1 MITERR
7 FAGQVVVVTGGAKG
21 IGLGVSER
29 MAAEG
34 AQVVIWSRSDAE
46 HAAANLGHGALGIL
60 TDVSSEES
68 VTAALATTLAAFSK
82 IDILVT
88 SAGIN
93 SPLNQVQDVS
103 LAEWQRVIDIN
114 LNGTFLCCRAVL
126 PGMIERN
133 SGRIVTVASLAGK
146 EPKPKLSA
154 YAASK
159 AGVIAFTKALGQELA
174 TTNIRA
180 NTFSPGAINTPM
192 TQNLPPPVR
201 EMLENMAPQKRMGTV
216 EECAAMIAFM
226 VSDECSFCSGAVFD
240 LTGGLASY

>member
-1 MITERR
+1 MSSDR

-29 MAAEG
+29 MAVEG
-34 AQVVIWSRSDAE
+34 AQVVIWSRSGAE
-46 HAAANLGHGALGIL
+46 SAAIALGHGAKGIL
-60 TDVSSEES
+60 TDVASEES
-68 VTAALATTLAAFSK
+68 VAAALAATLAAFGT
-82 IDILVT
+82 IDVLVT

-93 SPLNQVQDVS
+93 SALHPVKDVQFS
-103 LAEWQRVIDIN
+103 EWQRVMDTN
-114 LNGTFLCCRAVL
+114 LTGTFLCCRAVL
-126 PGMIERN
+126 PAMIERN

-146 EPKPKLSA
+146 EPKPGLSA

-180 NTFSPGAINTPM
+180 NTFSPGAIDTPM
-192 TQNLPPPVR
+192 TRNLPPPVQ
-201 EMLENMAPQKRMGTV
+201 EMLSNMAPQKRMGTV

-226 VSDECSFCSGAVFD
+226 ASPDCSFCSGAVFD

>member
-1 MITERR
+1 MPKGR

-21 IGLGVSER
+21 IGLGVSQR
-29 MAAEG
+29 MVAEG
-34 AQVVIWSRSDAE
+34 AQVVIWSRSYAE
-46 HAAANLGHGALGIL
+46 DAAANLGHDALGIL

-68 VTAALATTLAAFSK
+68 VTAALTATLAAFGK
-82 IDILVT
+82 IDTLVT

-159 AGVIAFTKALGQELA
+159 AGVIAFTKAMGQELA

-226 VSDECSFCSGAVFD
+226 ASEDCSFCSGAVFD

>member
-1 MITERR
+1 MTEER
-7 FAGQVVVVTGGAKG
+7 FKGQVVVVTGGGKG

-46 HAAANLGHGALGIL
+46 QASATVGHGALGIL

-68 VTAALATTLAAFSK
+68 VTAALAATLDAFGK

-103 LAEWQRVIDIN
+103 LAEWQRVMDIN

-126 PGMIERN
+126 PVMIERN

-192 TQNLPPPVR
+192 TQNLPPQVR

-226 VSDECSFCSGAVFD
+226 ASEDCSFCSGAVFD

>member
-1 MITERR
+1 MTKGR
-7 FAGQVVVVTGGAKG
+7 FDGQIVVVTGGSKG
-21 IGLGVSER
+21 IGAGVSRR
-29 MAAEG
+29 MVAEG

-46 HAAANLGHGALGIL
+46 GAAASLGHGAFGFP

-68 VTAALATTLAAFSK
+68 VAAALAATIAAFGK
-82 IDILVT
+82 IDVLVT
-88 SAGIN
+88 SAGVN
-93 SPLNQVQDVS
+93 APLNQVQDVS
-103 LAEWQRVIDIN
+103 LAEWQQVMDIN
-114 LNGTFLCCRAVL
+114 LKGTFLCCRAVL

-133 SGRIVTVASLAGK
+133 SGRIITVASLAGK

-174 TTNIRA
+174 STNIRA
-180 NTFSPGAINTPM
+180 NSFAPGAIDTPM

-201 EMLENMAPQKRMGTV
+201 EMLSNMAPQGRMGTI
-216 EECAAMIAFM
+216 EECAAMIGFM
-226 VSDECSFCSGAVFD
+226 ASPECSFCSGAVFD

>member
-1 MITERR
+1 MSKGR

-21 IGLGVSER
+21 IGLGVSQR
-29 MAAEG
+29 MVAEG
-34 AQVVIWSRSDAE
+34 AQVVIWSRSYAE
-46 HAAANLGHGALGIL
+46 DAAANLGHDALGIL

-68 VTAALATTLAAFSK
+68 VTAALTATLAAFGK

-159 AGVIAFTKALGQELA
+159 AGVIAFTKAMGQELA

-226 VSDECSFCSGAVFD
+226 ASEDCSFCSGAVFD

>member
-1 MITERR
+1 MPKGR

-21 IGLGVSER
+21 IGLGVSQR
-29 MAAEG
+29 MMAEG
-34 AQVVIWSRSDAE
+34 AQVVIWSRSHAE
-46 HAAANLGHGALGIL
+46 DAAANLGHDALGIL

-68 VTAALATTLAAFSK
+68 VTAALTATLAAFGK

-159 AGVIAFTKALGQELA
+159 AGVIAFTKAMGQELA

-226 VSDECSFCSGAVFD
+226 ASEDCSFCSGAVFD

>member
-1 MITERR
+1 MTEER
-7 FAGQVVVVTGGAKG
+7 FKGQVVVVTGGGKG

-46 HAAANLGHGALGIL
+46 QASATVGHGALGIL

-68 VTAALATTLAAFSK
+68 VTAALAATLDAFGK

-103 LAEWQRVIDIN
+103 LAEWQRVMDIN

-126 PGMIERN
+126 PVMIERN

-226 VSDECSFCSGAVFD
+226 ASEDCSFCSGAVFD

>member
-1 MITERR
+1 MTEPR

-68 VTAALATTLAAFSK
+68 VTAALAATLAAFGK

-226 VSDECSFCSGAVFD
+226 ASEDCSFCSGAVFD

>member
-1 MITERR
+1 MKNDRY
-7 FAGQVVVVTGGAKG
+7 AGQVVVITGGAKG
-21 IGLGVSER
+21 IGLGVSKR

-34 AQVVIWSRSDAE
+34 AQVVVWSRSDAE
-46 HAAANLGHGALGIL
+46 NAAEALGHGALGIL
-60 TDVSSEES
+60 TDVASEES
-68 VTAALATTLAAFSK
+68 VAAALSATLAAFGK
-82 IDILVT
+82 IDVLVA

-93 SPLNQVQDVS
+93 APLHQVQDMS
-103 LAEWQRVIDIN
+103 IADWQRVMDVN
-114 LNGTFLCCRAVL
+114 LTGTFLCCRAVL

-146 EPKPKLSA
+146 EPKSKLSA

-159 AGVIAFTKALGQELA
+159 AGVIALTKSLGQELA

-180 NTFSPGAINTPM
+180 NTFCPGAINTPM

-216 EECAAMIAFM
+216 EECAAMICFM
-226 VSDECSFCSGAVFD
+226 ASEECSFCSGATFD